1 MATSALRS
9 CLLSRRWCRIGAAH
23 TVLAGPPDRSAGSGV
38 LAEVEALLL
47 DLLELRQLTPD
58 RKITRIM

>member
-1 MATSALRS
+1 
-9 CLLSRRWCRIGAAH
+9 
-23 TVLAGPPDRSAGSGV
+23 V